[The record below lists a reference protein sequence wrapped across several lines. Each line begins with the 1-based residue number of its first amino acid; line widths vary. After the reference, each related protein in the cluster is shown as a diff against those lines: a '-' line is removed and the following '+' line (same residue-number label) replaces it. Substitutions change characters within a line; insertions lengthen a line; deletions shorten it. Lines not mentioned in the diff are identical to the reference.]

1 MRRMNISI
9 DDISPHSLSGVGVLD
24 RCFEILAVHP
34 DVKFTLFVPTAY
46 WRTVY
51 IPGRVDTRT
60 DAPLYIYEHP
70 AFCDVLQQL
79 PKANF
84 EVGFHGRYHG
94 IPGYSNNDE
103 MRYMLLQDTTAT
115 MELVN
120 NEFVVIYD
128 GNISP
133 KIEDTNTTNI
143 LNMCKRVEIFSKFV
157 LNMRND
163 VEKANLTHVFK
174 NILRPPAMYMNSEVV
189 PAAANEFSCLALS
202 PRRLHTSG
210 YGDISYLKNIVYANV
225 WIPDDDLSVATGDI
239 ELLYH
244 ACEWDGGYLNEK
256 RTQELMTFLDT
267 HQGEL
272 EYSFMEEMI

>member
-9 DDISPHSLSGVGVLD
+9 DDVSPHPLSGIGVLD

-70 AFCDVLQQL
+70 TFCDVLRQL

-84 EVGFHGRYHG
+84 EIGFHGRHHG
-94 IPGYSNNDE
+94 IPGVSNNDE
-103 MRYMLLQDTTAT
+103 MRNIDTHAFLSLVDSMRYDVTMAKLDTT
-115 MELVN
+115 
-120 NEFVVIYD
+120 
-128 GNISP
+128 
-133 KIEDTNTTNI
+133 
-143 LNMCKRVEIFSKFV
+143 
-157 LNMRND
+157 
-163 VEKANLTHVFK
+163 FK
-174 NILRPPAMYMNSEVV
+174 SILRPPAMYMNSEVV

-202 PRRLHTSG
+202 PRPLHTSG
-210 YGDISYLKNIVYANV
+210 YGDVSYLKNIVYANV

-244 ACEWDGGYLNEK
+244 ACEWDDGYLNEK
-256 RTQELMTFLDT
+256 RTQELMTFLDI
-267 HQGEL
+267 HRGEF